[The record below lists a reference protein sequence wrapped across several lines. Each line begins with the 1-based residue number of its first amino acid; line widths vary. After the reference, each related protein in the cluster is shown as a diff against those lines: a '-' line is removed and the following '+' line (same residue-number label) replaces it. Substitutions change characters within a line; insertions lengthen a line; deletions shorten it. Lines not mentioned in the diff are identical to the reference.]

1 MTKREFLISVPGLI
15 THKSSGEGEIEIVMD
30 TNEKK
35 GVCYR
40 HRDNT
45 ASCGT
50 YASSWSELY
59 NKFSSNLITQGYMS
73 PK

>member
-15 THKSSGEGEIEIVMD
+15 THTTSGEGEIEIVAD
-30 TNEKK
+30 TNDKK

-50 YASSWSELY
+50 YASTWPELY
-59 NKFSSNLITQGYMS
+59 DKFTDRLIKQGYMN